1 MPVITRNQR
10 KNMSVADPLQLEQPV
25 NMVTLQLEQPVKNFV
40 KEDALLLT
48 KHAVEFRRDIA
59 QLLKDFDSSPDK
71 ATRMSILTHIYNIID
86 DKLEKLLD
94 IPRWISFAATVYNK
108 TTDFER
114 QRLTCYKGLDTQL
127 VSTFT
132 ERYQKVRLFLTVF
145 FTNLR
150 ATKST
155 LVDITCEP
163 YAEMFKNIDE
173 ARPRRNVPVIDY
185 TGM

>member
-1 MPVITRNQR
+1 MATAN
-10 KNMSVADPLQLEQPV
+10 PLQLEQPV
-25 NMVTLQLEQPVKNFV
+25 NMATPQLEQKPSSIYPT
-40 KEDALLLT
+40 LLL
-48 KHAVEFRRDIA
+48 KNYAVEFRRDVA

-71 ATRMSILTHIYNIID
+71 ATKMSILTHIYNKID

-132 ERYQKVRLFLTVF
+132 ESYQKVRMFLTEF

>member
-10 KNMSVADPLQLEQPV
+10 KNMATANPP
-25 NMVTLQLEQPVKNFV
+25 QLEQPVKNFV

-48 KHAVEFRRDIA
+48 KHAVEFRRDVA

-71 ATRMSILTHIYNIID
+71 ATGVRILTQLYNKIA
-86 DKLEKLLD
+86 DKLETVLD
-94 IPRWISFAATVYNK
+94 IPCWLSFAAAVYNK

-132 ERYQKVRLFLTVF
+132 ESYQKVRLFLTAF

-155 LVDITCEP
+155 LVDITREP

>member
-10 KNMSVADPLQLEQPV
+10 KNMATANPLQLEQPV
-25 NMVTLQLEQPVKNFV
+25 NMATPQLEQKPSSIYPT
-40 KEDALLLT
+40 LLL
-48 KHAVEFRRDIA
+48 KNHAVEFRRDVA

-71 ATRMSILTHIYNIID
+71 ATKMSILTHIYNKID

-132 ERYQKVRLFLTVF
+132 ESYQKVRMFLTEF